1 MIMSPLR
8 NRPIGAKLG
17 ILVSLSVLIALGVA
31 LLTIFVIEVRTELR
45 RADEDARVLSEI
57 VADSAISPLRF
68 DDAQVA
74 GALLASLRYH
84 ERVAAAALVRPDGS
98 VFSAYP
104 PALRDSPE
112 RLAALQTLAASS
124 PLHWDLLKLVV
135 TQPLRSDGEELG
147 ELLIEFNLNAIV
159 HRITLWIGFAL
170 LGLLVALLAAGLFI
184 RRVRGMIVDPL
195 QQLAQVVREVGVHKR
210 YDLRAPAGYGDEV
223 GELIAGFNSMLG
235 EIAARDRELILHR
248 EHLASQV
255 AARTAELLA
264 AKEQAEAASRAK
276 SQFLANMSH
285 EIRTPMNGVMG
296 MIGLLRQT
304 PLVERQGH
312 FVDMLDNSAC
322 ALMEI
327 INDVLDV
334 SKIEAGRLDLE
345 SRPFSL
351 RDTVDQ
357 VAALFATSAHERGLL
372 LRLYVDRRVPESA
385 VGDALRVRQVLN
397 NLVSNAQ
404 KFTEKGEIAV
414 RIDRVGCPK
423 AGHLRLRA
431 EVRDTGIGVPR
442 GAGARLFHSF
452 SQADNSMARR
462 FGGTG
467 LGLSIAKQLVE
478 LMNGE
483 IGYVTEPGQGSCFW
497 VEFELAVDGCRDAAE
512 QPLTGRAALLAIA
525 DPLLR
530 DELSEQLAFFGCR
543 SELAFDPLA
552 VDEMLAV
559 GTGFDWVVVD
569 AAFGG
574 DGGLA
579 LLGSLRGRSGSP
591 PLAAVV
597 GAGREGADEAHAAGA
612 SIVLARPIT
621 GAEIRRFL
629 VSELAPAAAPQV
641 RQTQV
646 LAAHVLVV
654 EDHPVNREVVTAVLE
669 SLGCRVSV
677 AENGRQALDLC
688 CAGRF
693 DLVLMDIQMPE
704 MDGRQATLGIRA
716 HELEADWARMPIV
729 ALTANALKED
739 RDACLAA
746 GMDDYLVKPVS
757 REQLW
762 AVLSRWLREALPS
775 DPDGA
780 APRVAGAAAQ
790 PRRYGAETAMDVDL
804 LMSLPGVNGN
814 RASPMLQRL
823 LPLFVGETE
832 RNLAAMRS
840 GVAAG
845 DAEAVRALAHK
856 MKSGCM
862 AVGAV
867 WLASRARSLDERI
880 KAGGTPTGA
889 DVDAIAEAWV
899 ACKQVLLR
907 ENLIGV
913 ELLDRAESPMER

>member
-1 MIMSPLR
+1 MRPLR
-8 NRPIGAKLG
+8 DQPIGVKLG
-17 ILVSLSVLIALGVA
+17 IVVSLSVLIALGVA
-31 LLTIFVIEVRTELR
+31 LLTIFIIEVRTELR
-45 RADEDARVLSEI
+45 RADEDARILSEI

-68 DDAQVA
+68 DDPQVA
-74 GALLASLRYH
+74 GNLLASLRYH
-84 ERVAAAALVRPDGS
+84 ERVAAAMLVRPDGS
-98 VFSAYP
+98 VFATYP
-104 PALRDSPE
+104 AALVDDTARVASLQG
-112 RLAALQTLAASS
+112 LAAQGEARWGLLQ
-124 PLHWDLLKLVV
+124 LVV
-135 TQPLRSDGEELG
+135 TQPLSSDGEELG
-147 ELLIEFNLNAIV
+147 ALIIEFDLHAILS
-159 HRITLWIGFAL
+159 RIVLWIGFAL
-170 LGLLVALLAAGLFI
+170 LGLLVALIAAGLFI

-195 QQLAQVVREVGVHKR
+195 QQLARVVREVGIHKR
-210 YDLRAPAGYGDEV
+210 YDLRAPAGYADEV
-223 GELIAGFNSMLG
+223 GELIAGFNGMLG
-235 EIAARDRELILHR
+235 EIATRDRELTLHR
-248 EHLASQV
+248 EHLASEV
-255 AARTAELLA
+255 AARTAELQA

-334 SKIEAGRLDLE
+334 SKIEAGRLELE

-372 LRLYVDRRVPESA
+372 LRLHVDRRVPESA

-414 RIDRVGCPK
+414 RIARVACPK
-423 AGHLRLRA
+423 AGQMRLRA

-497 VEFELAVDGCRDAAE
+497 VEFELAIDGNRDAAE

-543 SELAFDPLA
+543 SELAFDPPA

-559 GTGFDWVVVD
+559 GTGFDWLVVD
-569 AAFGG
+569 PAFGG
-574 DGGLA
+574 GAGLG
-579 LLGSLRGRSGSP
+579 LLGSLRNRSGCP

-597 GAGREGADEAHAAGA
+597 GAGREGEEDARAAGA
-612 SIVLARPIT
+612 AIVLARPLT

-629 VSELAPAAAPQV
+629 VSELAPVDSAQAPRSQA
-641 RQTQV
+641 

-688 CAGRF
+688 CSARF

-704 MDGRQATLGIRA
+704 MDGRQATIGIRA
-716 HELEADWARMPIV
+716 YEATADLSRMPIV

-762 AVLSRWLREALPS
+762 AVLSRWLRDALPS
-775 DPDGA
+775 DPDGP
-780 APRVAGAAAQ
+780 PRTAVGAAVVR
-790 PRRYGAETAMDVDL
+790 PRETETAMDVDL

-832 RNLAAMRS
+832 RNLVAMRA
-840 GVAAG
+840 GVEAG

-856 MKSGCM
+856 MKSGCL

-880 KAGGTPTGA
+880 KAGGTPTGE
-889 DVDAIAEAWV
+889 DVDAIAEAWT

-907 ENLIGV
+907 EKLVGV

>member
-1 MIMSPLR
+1 MRPLR
-8 NRPIGAKLG
+8 DQPIGVKLG
-17 ILVSLSVLIALGVA
+17 IVVSLSVLIALGVA
-31 LLTIFVIEVRTELR
+31 LLTIFIIEVRTELR
-45 RADEDARVLSEI
+45 RADEDARILSEI

-68 DDAQVA
+68 DDTQVA
-74 GALLASLRYH
+74 GTLLASLRYH
-84 ERVAAAALVRPDGS
+84 ERVAAAMLVRPDGS
-98 VFSAYP
+98 VFATYP
-104 PALRDSPE
+104 TSLVEDAEKLVRLRG
-112 RLAALQTLAASS
+112 LAEQGDVQWGLLQ
-124 PLHWDLLKLVV
+124 LVV
-135 TQPLRSDGEELG
+135 TQSLRSDGEDLG
-147 ELLIEFNLNAIV
+147 ALIIEFDLRAIV
-159 HRITLWIGFAL
+159 HRIALWIGFAL
-170 LGLLVALLAAGLFI
+170 LGLVVALIAAGLFI

-195 QQLAQVVREVGVHKR
+195 QQLARVVREVGVHKR
-210 YDLRAPAGYGDEV
+210 YDLRAPAGYADEV
-223 GELIAGFNSMLG
+223 GELIGGFNGMLG
-235 EIAARDRELILHR
+235 EIAARDRELTQHR
-248 EHLASQV
+248 EHLASEV
-255 AARTAELLA
+255 AARTAELQA

-312 FVDMLDNSAC
+312 FVDMLDHSAC

-334 SKIEAGRLDLE
+334 SKIEAGRLELE

-372 LRLYVDRRVPESA
+372 LRLHVDRRVPESA

-414 RIDRVGCPK
+414 RIARVACQQ
-423 AGHLRLRA
+423 AGHMRLRA

-497 VEFELAVDGCRDAAE
+497 VEFELAIDGPRDAAE

-574 DGGLA
+574 GSGLA
-579 LLGSLRGRSGSP
+579 LLGSLRARSDCP

-597 GAGREGADEAHAAGA
+597 GAGREGDKDARAAGA
-612 SIVLARPIT
+612 TIVLARPLT

-629 VSELAPAAAPQV
+629 VSELAPLDS
-641 RQTQV
+641 TQV
-646 LAAHVLVV
+646 PRSQALAAHVLVV

-677 AENGRQALDLC
+677 AENGRQALDVC
-688 CAGRF
+688 CAERF

-704 MDGRQATLGIRA
+704 MDGRQATIGIRA
-716 HELEADWARMPIV
+716 HEATADLARMPIV

-762 AVLSRWLREALPS
+762 AVLSRWLRDALPS
-775 DPDGA
+775 DPDGPPRA
-780 APRVAGAAAQ
+780 AGGVVAPR
-790 PRRYGAETAMDVDL
+790 PRGVETAMDVDL

-832 RNLAAMRS
+832 RNLVAMRA

-845 DAEAVRALAHK
+845 DADAVRALAHK
-856 MKSGCM
+856 MKSGCL

-867 WLASRARSLDERI
+867 WLAGRARSLDERI
-880 KAGGTPTGA
+880 KAGGIPTGD
-889 DVDAIAEAWV
+889 DVEAIAEAWT

-907 ENLIGV
+907 EKLVGV